1 MEYVIT
7 NSNFINNGHVIWSLE
22 IRLRKEI
29 HCIRCIHK
37 LLITSSQIIKLT
49 SSCSWYLWWQ
59 INYNIIVVIGSRTS
73 EVIFFDLDTSK
84 QTSPVVIH
92 KDNFCPCFT
101 ASVSL
106 SVILLFLI
114 IFLQL
119 PSRKWRLHSQWQK

>member
-7 NSNFINNGHVIWSLE
+7 NLNFINNGHVIWSLE

-73 EVIFFDLDTSK
+73 EVISFDLDTSK